1 MMKLIPRQRIIKQT
15 LQILLLVTLH
25 VPCWGSIYFV
35 SKQGKSIVPYDSWEN
50 AAYRLEDVMETI
62 RSQGEGENTI
72 LIGPGLWD
80 EPAPLHF
87 NHINHSDTEI
97 IGAGRSHTY
106 ITSPNHVVYGFA
118 ADRITIQ
125 ELTIHA
131 KGDKCAVK
139 KKEGCG
145 DWVLRGVDMVSS
157 IGHAAE
163 LIQLSGGLIEFERC
177 RFMHT
182 MSNTGHS
189 LALIDS
195 AASVNYDYCLFAAAP
210 HGYCI
215 GYIMCAGNK
224 VTFNNCNIVGFG
236 SYGIVASTGM
246 TSVTNTIVAGSGIQN
261 TARKALQSEG
271 GGRLGVV
278 NSLIMGNMW
287 DGDSDPIDSDDF
299 YAVNNIQESCY
310 PRFREHA
317 RRGYILPCID
327 DSTAFG
333 YARELEALLAEYR
346 MQGTYFL
353 TQSSWDSTHTD
364 LLRDMVRQGTM
375 EVGCHSYSHS
385 SLLSSH
391 ALEIQYMGL
400 HSDPSVELGSDRML
414 RLRTAE
420 GTDNYDIDT
429 THEDY
434 DTIGEIA
441 SLTGIQSWN
450 IKPVAHIRDACLA
463 RSLSIQERLSVPCTL
478 PLDMNQFYQDE
489 IILPK
494 TWMTNTLIGGGGSVV
509 DGQLDTVYNCRTYAP
524 PFGPQ
529 TVESRQACMDAGY
542 LLSRGRSPLGMG
554 NARPKYG
561 IALVDADLYSVRF
574 YWGYGP
580 LNGHEGQVRASA
592 RALAYGVVEA
602 GLAVPVLAHNTG
614 EMTLEEWAWCL
625 DEWSRFGEALAVTSH
640 QLFALEIHRP
650 DGPWRDQGDGRFT
663 RNYGSYGEYRLAE
676 DSPCI
681 NSGFDMGRFHAYDF
695 THVDQD
701 LWGPWEI
708 GLHVYEDDMLLEFNE
723 SLGY

>member
-1 MMKLIPRQRIIKQT
+1 M
-15 LQILLLVTLH
+15 
-25 VPCWGSIYFV
+25 PCWGSVYFV
-35 SKQGKSIVPYDSWEN
+35 SKQGKSISPFDSWEN

-62 RSQGEGENTI
+62 RSHGAGGNTI
-72 LIGPGLWD
+72 IIGPGIWD
-80 EPAPLHF
+80 ESAPLYF
-87 NHINHSDTEI
+87 NHMNHSDTEI

-118 ADRITIQ
+118 ADRITIR
-125 ELTIHA
+125 ELTLLANNEKSAVIK
-131 KGDKCAVK
+131 KG
-139 KKEGCG
+139 GCG
-145 DWVLRGVDMVSS
+145 DWLLSGIDMVSGM
-157 IGHAAE
+157 GHTAE
-163 LIQLSGGLIEFERC
+163 LIQLSGGLTEFGRC

-182 MSNTGHS
+182 MSQSGNR
-189 LALIDS
+189 LALIDGV
-195 AASVNYDYCLFAAAP
+195 ASVRFNYCLFAAAP

-215 GYIMCAGNK
+215 GYIMCAGNE
-224 VTFNNCNIVGFG
+224 VMFNNCNVMGFG
-236 SYGIVASTGM
+236 SYGIVASTGL
-246 TSVTNTIVAGSGIQN
+246 TSVTNTIVAGLGIQN
-261 TARKALQSEG
+261 TERKALQSEG
-271 GGRLGVV
+271 TGRLAVV

-287 DGDSDPIDSDDF
+287 DGDSDPIDSDDL
-299 YAVNNIQESCY
+299 YAVNNIEESCY

-333 YARELEALLAEYR
+333 YARELEGLLAEYR

-353 TQSSWDSTHTD
+353 TQSSWDSKNTD

-391 ALEIQYMGL
+391 ALEIHYVGYD
-400 HSDPSVELGSDRML
+400 SEPSVEFDSDRII
-414 RLRTAE
+414 RFRTAE

-429 THEDY
+429 KHEEFN
-434 DTIGEIA
+434 TVGEIA
-441 SLTGIQSWN
+441 RFDGTQSWN
-450 IKPVAHIRDACLA
+450 IKPVAHIRDTCLA
-463 RSLSIQERLSVPCTL
+463 RSLSIQERRSVPCML

-489 IILPK
+489 IVNPK
-494 TWMTNTLIGGGGSVV
+494 AWMTNTLIGGGGPVV
-509 DGQLDTVYNCRTYAP
+509 DGQLGTVYRCKTFAP

-542 LLSRGRSPLGMG
+542 LLSRGRSPVGMG
-554 NARPKYG
+554 HARPKYG
-561 IALVDADLYSVRF
+561 MALVDADLYSVRF

-625 DEWSRFGEALAVTSH
+625 DEWSRFGEALVVTSH
-640 QLFALEIHRP
+640 QLLALEIRRP
-650 DGPWRDQGDGRFT
+650 DGPWVDREDGWFT
-663 RNYGSYGEYRLAE
+663 RNYGSDGDYRLAE

-708 GLHVYEDDMLLEFNE
+708 GLHVYEDDMLLELNA
-723 SLGY
+723 SPGY